1 MSENSK
7 IFGFGMSWYNEKQ
20 SFWKNLTMSNS
31 AISPATPELITYN
44 TSQPLKIQRG
54 IFHFVSLWL
63 VYMSL
68 FDSPFFLLIAVP
80 LAVQAAQ
87 NKEWKTY
94 SANFLLAMLP
104 PAPKTSYVFH
114 SLILPENK
122 AFWCEKWD
130 SVPLKNQS
138 TATTVRLLFF

>member
-1 MSENSK
+1 
-7 IFGFGMSWYNEKQ
+7 
-20 SFWKNLTMSNS
+20 
-31 AISPATPELITYN
+31 
-44 TSQPLKIQRG
+44 
-54 IFHFVSLWL
+54 
-63 VYMSL
+63 MSL

-104 PAPKTSYVFH
+104 PAPKASYVFH

-122 AFWCEKWD
+122 AF
-130 SVPLKNQS
+130 
-138 TATTVRLLFF
+138 